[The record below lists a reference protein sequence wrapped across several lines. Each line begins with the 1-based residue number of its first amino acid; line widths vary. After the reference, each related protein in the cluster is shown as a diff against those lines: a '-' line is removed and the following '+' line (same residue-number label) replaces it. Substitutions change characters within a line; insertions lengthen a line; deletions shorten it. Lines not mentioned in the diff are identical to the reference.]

1 MTSCLTFHG
10 PQLVSGERDA
20 TCKQC
25 WICSKAK
32 AALVSQCEYSWV
44 KSAVFY
50 KSLLCLET
58 VGFGIWGTRS
68 RFLLPADRK
77 QPADGL
83 QTKLCTSVFPAA
95 ELDVE
100 LVSFFFERPCPNP
113 STPLMLHGSCQ
124 GKKAAHSGARR
135 CLGGVTGAA
144 A

>member
-1 MTSCLTFHG
+1 MTSCLIFHG

-68 RFLLPADRK
+68 SSCSQQTENSLQMVSKLNFALLSFLL
-77 QPADGL
+77 Q
-83 QTKLCTSVFPAA
+83 S
-95 ELDVE
+95 
-100 LVSFFFERPCPNP
+100 
-113 STPLMLHGSCQ
+113 
-124 GKKAAHSGARR
+124 
-135 CLGGVTGAA
+135 
-144 A
+144 